1 MQSFPP
7 VGEGNIISP
16 QTVEAFIEDVVLFC
30 VMPSFLLMFLVYFYF
45 RQINQNRQ
53 IRNKIIHTEL
63 EIPPPLFENNNETK
77 IKSIKNK
84 QTTTTADKNSEDKKK
99 IGLFEFIIIDAIVFL
114 ILCFVFIYFE

>member
-45 RQINQNRQ
+45 RQINQRRQ

-63 EIPPPLFENNNETK
+63 EIPPPLFDNNNKTK

-84 QTTTTADKNSEDKKK
+84 QTTSTADNNSEDKKK
-99 IGLFEFIIIDAIVFL
+99 IGLFEFIIIDTIVFL
-114 ILCFVFIYFE
+114 ILSFVFIYFE